1 MRFFRELDPFASHVA
16 VAALAIATWVFLI
29 VPLWRRWRP
38 RVLLLSKNNLLKKRL
53 AAATI
58 VLLLFA
64 VGLWM
69 GWHKDAISARLSP
82 RHSELTRTIPSPSPS
97 PSPLTLT
104 ESSVDA
110 MDQNPASWPP
120 LVDQTPAS
128 WPSLVDQLLREGIE
142 LRDRGDTTNAI
153 ERLQEA
159 LDSEPNNAAVLA
171 ELAKNYDLAQFYD
184 RANEVWRKLQE
195 MGPSAGA
202 AYELADRRLKL
213 RMPTPAAAPM
223 PTAPDSS
230 SHEVSTSPYGTA
242 ADFAEYAI
250 KPREHEIDQAPP
262 LPTSTASEVPSPAT
276 RASPAEP
283 GPSAETAVAQPGG
296 RLIVL
301 RAPNFGSNLALNLK
315 IDGKTA
321 TNIVPGRR
329 YDHFVPEGR
338 HMLTVSVVSNYQ
350 PTSTVLN
357 VRRGQTYVFTATRQ
371 NTGSVVLVPSALPPG
386 QPHYVE

>member
-1 MRFFRELDPFASHVA
+1 MRFFRELEPFARGVA

-29 VPLWRRWRP
+29 VPLWKRWRP
-38 RVLLLSKNNLLKKRL
+38 RLLLLSKNNLLKKRL

-58 VLLLFA
+58 VLLVFA
-64 VGLWM
+64 VGLWT
-69 GWHKDAISARLSP
+69 GWHKEAISARLS
-82 RHSELTRTIPSPSPS
+82 RWHSELTRTIPSPSPS
-97 PSPLTLT
+97 PSPLALT
-104 ESSVDA
+104 ESSVEA
-110 MDQNPASWPP
+110 MAQTPAFWQP

-171 ELAKNYDLAQFYD
+171 EVAKTYDLMQLYD
-184 RANEVWRKLQE
+184 RANEIWRKLQE

-202 AYELADRRLKL
+202 AYELADGRLKL
-213 RMPTPAAAPM
+213 GVPTPAAAPM

-230 SHEVSTSPYGTA
+230 PHEASTSPYGTA
-242 ADFAEYAI
+242 ADFAEYGI
-250 KPREHEIDQAPP
+250 KPREHEIDQVPP
-262 LPTSTASEVPSPAT
+262 LPTSTASEVSSPAT

-283 GPSAETAVAQPGG
+283 GPSAETAAAQPGG

-301 RAPNFGSNLALNLK
+301 RAANFGWNLALNLK
-315 IDGKTA
+315 IDGKA
-321 TNIVPGRR
+321 AANIVQGRS
-329 YDHFVPEGR
+329 YDEFVPEGR
-338 HMLTVSVVSNYQ
+338 HILTVSVVSNYH

-357 VRRGQTYVFTATRQ
+357 VRHGQTYVFTATRQ
-371 NTGSVVLVPSALPPG
+371 NTGVVLVPSALPPG
-386 QPHYVE
+386 QPH